1 MATDHVRM
9 AFYGVG
15 IGITVNLILSILLVP
30 VLGITGAAISSL
42 ANMIISTII
51 GRHFLR
57 QIIPII
63 LEIAPVKH
71 IVIATAIMT
80 LTLLII
86 NIFPISRSLIL
97 TGAMVLAGA
106 VIYFAVL
113 LKLDTSIQ
121 DDVIRL
127 LKIKWI
133 A

>member
-1 MATDHVRM
+1 M

-15 IGITVNLILSILLVP
+15 AGITINLILSVLLVP
-30 VLGITGAAISSL
+30 ILGITGAAISSL
-42 ANMIISTII
+42 VNVIISTII

-63 LEIAPVKH
+63 TETSPVKH

-97 TGAMVLAGA
+97 TVAMVLAGA
-106 VIYFAVL
+106 LIYFAVL
-113 LKLDTSIQ
+113 LKLDTSLRE
-121 DDVIRL
+121 DVVRL
-127 LKIKWI
+127 LKITWI